1 MNLSHQYLI
10 NVPKQNWE
18 DLTRIKSL
26 EKSSYYDLI
35 NEGIRKVVKEKF
47 QNISQEQKQRNSLS
61 DIAGF

>member
-26 EKSSYYDLI
+26 ENTSYYDLI

-47 QNISQEQKQRNSLS
+47 QTISQEQKQRNSLS

>member
-1 MNLSHQYLI
+1 MHQHQYLI